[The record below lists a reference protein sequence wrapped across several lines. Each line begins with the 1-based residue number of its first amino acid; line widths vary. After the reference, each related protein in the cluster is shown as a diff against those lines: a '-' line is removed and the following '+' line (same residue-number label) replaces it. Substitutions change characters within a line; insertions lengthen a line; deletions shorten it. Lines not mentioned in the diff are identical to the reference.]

1 MERRIYPRVR
11 RAFVPVCTAL
21 ILACAVTLR
30 AGEELPKEKK
40 DAGPKVTLGVG
51 VTYAWWNPVW
61 GRISMAGD
69 MIVFVLLNRYLKLET
84 PSRTYSVDPCPL
96 ASLRLSVDFNPRWF
110 LVARGEVGAFN
121 NAWVGVRSM
130 TTSLS
135 GTFEYS
141 AYMMRLTRYEGSM
154 YAGVRIADYCSFFL
168 GPEYMG
174 YSIREKSSNAYV
186 DNSIRE
192 QMNCLGFSAGFAFR
206 AALPSGFSI
215 DPSISGGFL
224 YGFTTGR
231 SGSTSTR
238 YYPWSLGARFMVP
251 VVYYIEKLRLRCQA
265 GFRYQFLYYFRVSN
279 PDYLERWDHVY
290 GPEIAASYSF

>member
-1 MERRIYPRVR
+1 MRRV
-11 RAFVPVCTAL
+11 FVILCAAL
-21 ILACAVTLR
+21 VLSCAVALQ
-30 AGEELPKEKK
+30 AGEESQK
-40 DAGPKVTLGVG
+40 DKAGGPKVELGAG
-51 VTYAWWNPVW
+51 ITWAWWNPVW

-69 MIVFVLLNRYLKLET
+69 MLVFTLLNRYLKMET
-84 PSRTYSVDPCPL
+84 ASRTYTVDPCPL
-96 ASLRLSVDFNPRWF
+96 ASLRLRVDFNTRWS

-121 NAWVGVRSM
+121 NAWVGIRSM

-135 GTFEYS
+135 GAFEYS
-141 AYMMRLTRYEGSM
+141 AYMMRLTRYEGSI
-154 YAGVRIADYCSFFL
+154 YAGVRIADCCSFFI

-186 DNSIRE
+186 DNSVRE
-192 QMNCLGFSAGFAFR
+192 QIHNLGFSAGIGFR

-231 SGSTSTR
+231 SGSVSTR
-238 YYPWSLGARFMVP
+238 YYPWSLGGRVIVP
-251 VVYYIEKLRLRCQA
+251 VVYFIEKLKIRCQV